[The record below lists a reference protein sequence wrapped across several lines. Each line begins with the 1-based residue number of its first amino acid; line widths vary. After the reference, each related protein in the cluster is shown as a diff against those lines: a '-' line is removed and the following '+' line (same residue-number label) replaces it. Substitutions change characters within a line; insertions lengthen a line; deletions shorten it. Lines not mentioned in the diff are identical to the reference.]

1 MNNVRRLQELCQYE
15 ELHEDDRHCVGLVR
29 HRICA
34 EEEGGKMYAKDLKP
48 GDRVSI
54 WPYGFCTVESVK
66 KDWRIKVAYSS
77 PYHGEIKREYW
88 GHEDLDAI

>member
-1 MNNVRRLQELCQYE
+1 
-15 ELHEDDRHCVGLVR
+15 
-29 HRICA
+29 
-34 EEEGGKMYAKDLKP
+34 MYAKDLKP